1 MAPVVGPACVLR
13 LRALSKGDELE
24 DRSMLV
30 TKKEHRVESVNGEHT
45 RLDNIGLFVGSALD
59 IFRGRFRFLTPATDS
74 ESDNLRRIQPKGD
87 SQG

>member
-1 MAPVVGPACVLR
+1 VAPAAAPACVVR
-13 LRALSKGDELE
+13 LRALNNGDELE

-30 TKKEHRVESVNGEHT
+30 TKKEHRVESVNGERT

-74 ESDNLRRIQPKGD
+74 ESDDLRRIQLKGD
-87 SQG
+87 S